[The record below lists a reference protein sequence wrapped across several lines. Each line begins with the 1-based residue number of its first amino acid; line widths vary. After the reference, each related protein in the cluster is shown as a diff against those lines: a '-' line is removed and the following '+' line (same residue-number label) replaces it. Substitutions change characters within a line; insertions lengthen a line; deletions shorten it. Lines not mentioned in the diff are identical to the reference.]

1 MLGRLLA
8 SRHNWIQGFVSR
20 KLFESHK
27 PLTEQPA
34 LHAVKVNGQK
44 KSELTPSL

>member
-8 SRHNWIQGFVSR
+8 SRNNWIQGFVSG
-20 KLFESHK
+20 KLFESRK

-34 LHAVKVNGQK
+34 LHGVKVKGQK
-44 KSELTPSL
+44 SQN

>member
-8 SRHNWIQGFVSR
+8 SRHNWIHGFVSG

-34 LHAVKVNGQK
+34 LHAVKEMGE
-44 KSELTPSL
+44 KSQN